1 MFSEITMQK
10 FGNLEILPMTWRH
23 RLCGV
28 EGVDALLP
36 LDAAGDVRSP

>member
-1 MFSEITMQK
+1 MFSEITLHK
-10 FGNLEILPMTWRH
+10 FGNLEIMPMAWRC

-36 LDAAGDVRSP
+36 LDAAGNVRCP